1 MTIVNYSLYLLLG
14 LVPFIWSRQI
24 NGNYFNAKTFCIYFL
39 SGLCL
44 FSITFSHEKLK
55 KIHLSKPLQ
64 IALLFFCGSA
74 LIRPFI
80 DQSLVSFYQIFKPLA
95 FCIIAYF
102 IFISEDL
109 EQKNRSSLLNFFSG
123 LFIFAILALNLY
135 DIYDFRF
142 IQNTLDQGRLLGT
155 FGNVNM
161 FGEFFVLALPLVYVW
176 SNDAKKVSDIL
187 RTLVLALWV
196 FVIIYTRSRSSWIGL
211 ALFVAFVLYKNFNKK
226 DILAFTLGLLFYMT
240 CLWLPVNQTDTVDEV
255 KKNSFIERVS
265 LYKASLELIVDHP
278 LGISLGTFTNEIIPY
293 RMHQDYK
300 PYELEFADQPH
311 SELLKWG
318 IEYGWLGLLF
328 AIYVLFSLFK
338 NIYLAK
344 NKLLISAF
352 LVFVPQMLFQ
362 FPFENPASLL
372 ILTVYFGLWLK
383 TQKKSDYLQMT
394 WLKIGLASLATLV
407 VTNSLL
413 FIVSVVSESQF
424 QNNFELTSTLC
435 SIYPANQKNC
445 NYKNMILI
453 QQGKTTEFR
462 NELKS
467 ELPYSYMTSDLQR
480 ILPNYFS
487 KINDEKHLCENLMVY
502 KIIYPAQKYFEEKN
516 IHYCTQKY
524 AVPVRFE
531 SPQQFRSDYK
541 NWIEKIIL

>member
-1 MTIVNYSLYLLLG
+1 MTILNYTLYLLLA

-24 NGNYFNAKTFCIYFL
+24 NGNYFNAKTFCIYII

-44 FSITFSHEKLK
+44 YAIAFSNKNLK
-55 KIHLSKPLQ
+55 KIYFSKYLQ
-64 IALLFFCGSA
+64 IAVLFFCGSA
-74 LIRPFI
+74 LIRPI
-80 DQSLVSFYQIFKPLA
+80 LDASLVSFYQIFKPVA
-95 FCIIAYF
+95 FCSIAYF
-102 IFISEDL
+102 IFLAEDI
-109 EQKNRSSLLNFFSG
+109 EQENRSDLLNFLTG

-142 IQNTLDQGRLLGT
+142 VQNTLEQGRLLGT

-161 FGEFFVLALPLVYVW
+161 FAEFFVLTIPLVYIW
-176 SNDAKKVSDIL
+176 SHDAKKVSNIL

-211 ALFVAFVLYKNFNKK
+211 AFFALFVIYKNFNKK
-226 DILAFTLGLLFYMT
+226 DIFAFTLGLLFYLT
-240 CLWLPVNQTDTVDEV
+240 CLWLPVNEKDTVDEV

-265 LYKASLELIVDHP
+265 LYKASLELIADHP
-278 LGISLGTFTNEIIPY
+278 FGIGLGAFTNEVIPY

-300 PYELEFADQPH
+300 PYEFEFADQPH
-311 SELLKWG
+311 SEVLKWG
-318 IEYGWLGLLF
+318 IEYGWLGLIF
-328 AIYVLFSLFK
+328 AFFILLSIFK
-338 NIYLAK
+338 NIYFTK

-352 LVFVPQMLFQ
+352 LVFVPQLLFQ

-372 ILTVYFGLWLK
+372 VLAFYLGLWLK
-383 TQKKSDYLQMT
+383 IQKKSVRVQSS
-394 WLKIGLASLATLV
+394 WLKIGLISLATLSV
-407 VTNSLL
+407 AHGLI
-413 FIVSVVSESQF
+413 FISAIVSESQF
-424 QNNFELTSTLC
+424 QNNFELTSAMC

-445 NYKNMILI
+445 NYKNILLI

-462 NELKS
+462 TDLKS
-467 ELPYSYMTSDLQR
+467 ELPFSYMTSDLQR

-502 KIIYPAQKYFEEKN
+502 KIIYPAQKYFEDKN
-516 IHYCTQKY
+516 INFCSQKY
-524 AVPVRFE
+524 AAPIHFE
-531 SPQQFRSDYK
+531 SPQQFRSDYV